1 MAIKLTT
8 GGRLAAAMMMAVGL
22 SACST
27 GLPKSSEFERIA
39 DTPITDRSSDINRSA
54 QEAVNFLSEPAVT
67 VLETSGS
74 NALRLTTEAGQK
86 VPDVPVGEIN
96 AQPMEFGPLLNQV
109 AEQVGMSWRIT
120 GANKGDLLSKEVY
133 YVQRSETTLK
143 TVLDELAELTNSF
156 YKVEGDRIIFS
167 QDRLFILRVPRM
179 ADSQEVL
186 SSGLSNLGATDVFT
200 DKLSGTISFRATQ
213 DAYKNARRLIE
224 SFESGR
230 DMVVYDLWIIDRQIS
245 DNAGLGADVDFSGQV
260 DGEDAGI
267 NLKGL
272 GVIESI
278 ASGSAGGTFLSG
290 NVGQISVDLTASFL
304 RSLGKTQ
311 TVARPTISMLSGGD
325 SEFKSGTTREYIR
338 EINSSTSED
347 GEESSSGTDVQ
358 KLETGVNVKVEGSHN
373 NGVIS
378 SKFDIEVDEF
388 IEFEE
393 FDTGTVTLKLPRTTE
408 RKLTAHMEARPG
420 DVMVLGGIIRN
431 REEIGTN
438 EVIGTNIPTA
448 RRRET
453 EKTETILLVRPRLVQ
468 IRPTRIEAPK
478 APLRVENGVG
488 SLDLKENPIEGVMQ
502 DEERARALLEQMSK

>member
-1 MAIKLTT
+1 MAIKMTT

-27 GLPKSSEFERIA
+27 GLPKNSEFERIA

>member
-1 MAIKLTT
+1 MAIKMTT

-27 GLPKSSEFERIA
+27 GLPKNSEFERIA
-39 DTPITDRSSDINRSA
+39 DTPITERSSDINRSA

-86 VPDVPVGEIN
+86 VPDVPVGQIN

-120 GANKGDLLSKEVY
+120 GADKADLLSKEVY

-245 DNAGLGADVDFSGQV
+245 DNAGLGADIDFSGQV

-438 EVIGTNIPTA
+438 EVIGTKIPTA